1 MTALDTGPGDAFR
14 TSSPNQHDDR
24 QDTAKSPNEIAHQA
38 DAHLRAYLI
47 GATHHPANDVIDESA
62 VWVIADSC
70 HVDALMRL
78 IHGCSLPGDVTAI
91 EELRRETTDS
101 ALKTLKARIDEGRL
115 S

>member
-1 MTALDTGPGDAFR
+1 MTLDTGPGDSWR
-14 TSSPNQHDDR
+14 TTSPGQHDDR
-24 QDTAKSPNEIAHQA
+24 EDTAKSPEQIAHEA

-78 IHGCSLPGDVTAI
+78 IHGCSIPGDVTAI
-91 EELRRETTDS
+91 EELRRETKTA
-101 ALKTLKARIDEGRL
+101 ALKGLASRIDEG
-115 S
+115 SI